1 MGFKDWF
8 QKKLKQKPPDE
19 DLSAFSEPQENKEN
33 LGYVEPQPQ
42 YSPDIESKLSHELSD
57 ADLDKTSSQAEFE
70 SKELEYIHDESYAQD
85 RGSDKHLASVTRDL
99 PPEDNEPI
107 STAFSVSDTN
117 DDYVSNLL
125 KNLPEL
131 WTGKEMKLHII
142 ADFRDA
148 TWITKKVLQ
157 QVESGLIIADI
168 KVKEFA
174 HLCDMTLVLRV
185 TEGLSGFPA
194 AITAINPTLSYLL
207 TTIKFEAIIRR
218 KRRLKI

>member
-19 DLSAFSEPQENKEN
+19 DLSVFSEPQENKEN

-42 YSPDIESKLSHELSD
+42 YSPNTESKSSRELRNADSD
-57 ADLDKTSSQAEFE
+57 ETSPQAEIE
-70 SKELEYIHDESYAQD
+70 NNELEYIHDESYSQD
-85 RGSDKHLASVTRDL
+85 RGSDKHLTSLTRDL
-99 PPEDNEPI
+99 PPEDNVPI
-107 STAFSVSDTN
+107 STAISVSDTD
-117 DDYVSNLL
+117 DDYVTNLL

-148 TWITKKVLQ
+148 TWITKRVLQ
-157 QVESGLIIADI
+157 QVESGLINADI
-168 KVKEFA
+168 KVKEFT
-174 HLCDMTLVLRV
+174 HLCDMTLILRV
-185 TEGLSGFPA
+185 TEGLSRFPA